1 MRASVWFVPIQIGS
15 TGIKTFVTLVNAL
28 IPFPSMAL
36 RALPY
41 IEKGMWAQEGF
52 VAIT

>member
-1 MRASVWFVPIQIGS
+1 MRPERRLNGAGS
-15 TGIKTFVTLVNAL
+15 LAGIKTFVTLVNAL